1 MSLIRLS
8 RSEPAEWIVRANSV
22 CFSLRLPCGLSASS
36 LDRISSELS
45 GVRSS
50 WLMLARNSDLY
61 FEVSASCSAFS
72 STARRAMSISKFFAS
87 TCFFSF
93 SSSCAFSCSSSL
105 VACSSSCLVVSSV
118 WRACSSWV
126 SSCDCLSRPS
136 VRIVAAIV
144 LAIGL
149 TVTDLSTATG
159 ISSGMLSKIEN
170 GNISPSLSSLQAL
183 SRALGIPLTTL
194 FRGFEERRSASF
206 VKSGEGLNIERRGT
220 RAGHQYSLLGHI
232 DDNSSGVLVEPY
244 LITLTA
250 EVGCLPDLSA
260 RRSRISVHDFRRSDL
275 SPRQPALSDARRGQ
289 PAV

>member
-1 MSLIRLS
+1 M
-8 RSEPAEWIVRANSV
+8 RANSV

-36 LDRISSELS
+36 FDRISSELS

-72 STARRAMSISKFFAS
+72 STARRAISISRFFAS

-144 LAIGL
+144 LSTMPTDSISWSRKLWWVSLNSLNEASSITALTSSSNRAGRMLTLAGAAWPRPEPMRMKSPGTSFSRIGAL
-149 TVTDLSTATG
+149 VRGGLADQPFAQLELA
-159 ISSGMLSKIEN
+159 
-170 GNISPSLSSLQAL
+170 LQLVA
-183 SRALGIPLTTL
+183 ALGAIA
-194 FRGFEERRSASF
+194 RDEFE
-206 VKSGEGLNIERRGT
+206 
-220 RAGHQYSLLGHI
+220 HW
-232 DDNSSGVLVEPY
+232 
-244 LITLTA
+244 
-250 EVGCLPDLSA
+250 
-260 RRSRISVHDFRRSDL
+260 
-275 SPRQPALSDARRGQ
+275 SPRPRAW
-289 PAV
+289 